1 MPGIQLSE
9 ILENPED
16 LTRVLR
22 EEAVEKWTKHEILT
36 EELSRLKETQAAHD
50 LASMQIQK
58 QENSS
63 AVAQMQEYQ
72 DKVLKE
78 TKT

>member
-1 MPGIQLSE
+1 MGNSKCNPDHKQLIIECAKIFIRRMPGIQLSE
-9 ILENPED
+9 ILENPEH

-50 LASMQIQK
+50 LASM
-58 QENSS
+58 
-63 AVAQMQEYQ
+63 
-72 DKVLKE
+72 
-78 TKT
+78 